1 MSKNFKWGTNPFD
14 DTPVNIVLFVSRRKD
29 NKNLK
34 DFKERRR
41 SFITHDTMDSE
52 ALHRGF
58 MEFVY
63 SGRPGEFCRCYY
75 SVNERDPEA
84 IHKAFLHY
92 LIDTPNF
99 NLCDVQPKLAAIA
112 NTPECRKSRRWLFDF
127 DIDDKAKVDEFVEDL
142 KKVDDTIKITVRR
155 TVHGYGVVISHG
167 IDTRTIYEKWDKEL
181 VGLKKDD
188 LVLVEWAT
196 KE

>member
-29 NKNLK
+29 NKNIK

-63 SGRPGEFCRCYY
+63 LSRHEG
-75 SVNERDPEA
+75 
-84 IHKAFLHY
+84 
-92 LIDTPNF
+92 
-99 NLCDVQPKLAAIA
+99 LCG
-112 NTPECRKSRRWLFDF
+112 N
-127 DIDDKAKVDEFVEDL
+127 
-142 KKVDDTIKITVRR
+142 
-155 TVHGYGVVISHG
+155 
-167 IDTRTIYEKWDKEL
+167 
-181 VGLKKDD
+181 
-188 LVLVEWAT
+188 
-196 KE
+196 